1 MEISNLS
8 DKEFKIILIIILQT
22 QEKNREKQL
31 EHHQRVKTY
40 KKGPIRADK
49 YHNWDNEKYT
59 RRNQQIRWYRRTDQ
73 PSERQN
79 SGNHSIRAARKKIIF
94 KAPLG
99 EYQAN

>member
-73 PSERQN
+73 QSERQ
-79 SGNHSIRAARKKIIF
+79 SSRNHPSWIEKKKCVCVCVF
-94 KAPLG
+94 
-99 EYQAN
+99 